1 MDGIFETDNPLAS
14 SGNYQVYI
22 DRIGSQ
28 EGFVEY
34 VQSIE
39 GVRKTTH
46 SADTVM
52 ALLKL
57 RQGAA
62 RLIAG
67 SAVLLVLISV
77 LLIHNTLS
85 VGIEAQKEKT
95 RVMRLIGAREGFVK
109 IPFMAEAVVMGAA
122 GVVIPLILLMWLYR
136 WGLAFAVSGLNGLGS
151 LRGLESGLS
160 PRPRYFPD
168 LSVRP
173 YSWGFYRGCGR
184 IVCYGEIEAQEER
197 ALMCAVS

>member
-1 MDGIFETDNPLAS
+1 MEYA
-14 SGNYQVYI
+14 
-22 DRIGSQ
+22 
-28 EGFVEY
+28 EGL
-34 VQSIE
+34 E

-52 ALLKL
+52 ALLRL

-62 RLIAG
+62 RLITG

-95 RVMRLIGAREGFVK
+95 RVMRLMGAREGFVK

-122 GVVIPLILLMWLYR
+122 GVVIPLILLFWLYR
-136 WGLAFAVSGLNGLGS
+136 WGLALAVAGLDGMGS
-151 LRGLESGLS
+151 LGGLEGGLLTEAQVFPGLVRASVLLGIFTGVAGGLS
-160 PRPRYFPD
+160 VMGKLKRKRK
-168 LSVRP
+168 
-173 YSWGFYRGCGR
+173 
-184 IVCYGEIEAQEER
+184 ER
-197 ALMCAVS
+197 

>member
-1 MDGIFETDNPLAS
+1 M
-14 SGNYQVYI
+14 
-22 DRIGSQ
+22 
-28 EGFVEY
+28 EY

-85 VGIEAQKEKT
+85 VGIEAQRRKQ
-95 RVMRLIGAREGFVK
+95 
-109 IPFMAEAVVMGAA
+109 
-122 GVVIPLILLMWLYR
+122 
-136 WGLAFAVSGLNGLGS
+136 GS
-151 LRGLESGLS
+151 CALWERGK
-160 PRPRYFPD
+160 
-168 LSVRP
+168 
-173 YSWGFYRGCGR
+173 
-184 IVCYGEIEAQEER
+184 
-197 ALMCAVS
+197 AL